1 MIEFLI
7 IAITFYFIG
16 KYSQTNKEK
25 ELLESIKLKPKHKPI
40 ESIRQKTPEERAKI
54 GTDEEA
60 VEKEMIGLFKNIF
73 KK

>member
-1 MIEFLI
+1 MIEYI
-7 IAITFYFIG
+7 IISILFFYIG

-25 ELLESIKLKPKHKPI
+25 EIIQTFLKPKNKPI
-40 ESIRQKTPEERAKI
+40 ESIKQKTPEERAKI

-60 VEKEMIGLFKNIF
+60 VEKEMTGLFKNIF